1 MFWTHAKTVADPGR
15 LYTIHIDWCYEDA
28 PIRDMFDE
36 TVSDVADMERRC
48 DAGVDTHFIARVR
61 AYYRGHEFA
70 STTLGSCY
78 ACDCSPEAEIED
90 GLAGYL
96 SDMIDE
102 VVEEADR
109 ELVRLN
115 RAIIEDVGRKV
126 DKTTA

>member
-15 LYTIHIDWCYEDA
+15 LYTIHIDWTYEGVA
-28 PIRDMFDE
+28 IRDCFDD

-48 DAGVDTHFIARVR
+48 DAGIDTHFVTRVR
-61 AYYRGHEFA
+61 AFYRGYELA

-78 ACDCSPEAEIED
+78 ACDCSPEAEIEA

-96 SDMIDE
+96 EDMTAE
-102 VVEEADR
+102 VVAEADR

-115 RAIIEDVGRKV
+115 RALIEDVGV
-126 DKTTA
+126 DKSLA

>member
-1 MFWTHAKTVADPGR
+1 
-15 LYTIHIDWCYEDA
+15 
-28 PIRDMFDE
+28 MFDE
-36 TVSDVADMERRC
+36 TVSDVVDMERRC